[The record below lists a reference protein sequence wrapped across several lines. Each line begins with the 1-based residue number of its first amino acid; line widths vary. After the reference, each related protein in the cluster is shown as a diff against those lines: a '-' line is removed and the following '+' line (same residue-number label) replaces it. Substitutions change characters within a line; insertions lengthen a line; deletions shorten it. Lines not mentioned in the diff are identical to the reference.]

1 MPLYPRSTFSD
12 AIAME
17 LGCSSGHRDNQE
29 PLAPFLTLGNW
40 RKMYQQVARSAYRS
54 GVYLFE
60 PLPAPKSGLA
70 LHPRAPQG
78 PARRKLFARGARMNR
93 WDGCWIPISEGMKP

>member
-1 MPLYPRSTFSD
+1 MPPYPRSTFSD

-17 LGCSSGHRDNQE
+17 RGCSSGHRDNQE
-29 PLAPFLTLGNW
+29 PLVPFLTLGNW

-60 PLPAPKSGLA
+60 PPPSAKVRSGFAPSRSAKPGKAETFRSG
-70 LHPRAPQG
+70 G
-78 PARRKLFARGARMNR
+78 TY
-93 WDGCWIPISEGMKP
+93 E